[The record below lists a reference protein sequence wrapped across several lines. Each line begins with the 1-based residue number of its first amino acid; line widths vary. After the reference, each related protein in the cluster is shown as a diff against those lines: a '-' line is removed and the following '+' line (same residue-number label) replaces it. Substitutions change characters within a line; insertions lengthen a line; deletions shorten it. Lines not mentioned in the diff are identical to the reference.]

1 MKRYIL
7 KRILTGILVIAFSV
21 MFNFAIIRLAPGDP
35 TRRLAGKDNPNPA
48 TIAALHEKYGLDKP
62 IPEQFVIYVK
72 QLLKGDLGYSY
83 VSTAKVSDLI
93 KTRVVPTLMIAL
105 TGAILGL
112 VIGTLLG
119 VFAARK
125 KGSKIDT
132 ALCCISY
139 FFDSTPSFWL
149 GLMMIL
155 LFASVLK
162 WFPTSGMYNVR
173 ENAVGFARFLDLL
186 KHMALPVT
194 TLVLIDIPYY
204 FRIARSSVLQTMSED
219 FIMTLRATGMSER
232 KIFNKYVMR
241 NAIIPTVTVFG
252 ITLAYMITGVA
263 MIEIIFAWPGMGRL
277 MLDSITRRD
286 YPTLSAIYLLLS
298 TSVAVMM
305 IVVDVVYAWI
315 DPRIRVE

>member
-1 MKRYIL
+1 MKRYL
-7 KRILTGILVIAFSV
+7 FKRILTGILVVAFSV
-21 MFNFAIIRLAPGDP
+21 MFNFAIIRLAPGNP

-48 TIAALHEKYGLDKP
+48 TIAALTEKYGLDKP
-62 IPEQFVIYVK
+62 IAEQFVLYVK
-72 QLLKGDLGYSY
+72 QLLHGDLGYSY

-93 KTRVVPTLMIAL
+93 KSRVAPTLMIAL
-105 TGAILGL
+105 TGAIFGL

-125 KGSKIDT
+125 RGRKIDT
-132 ALCCISY
+132 FLCSISY
-139 FFDSTPSFWL
+139 LFDSTPSFWL

-155 LFASVLK
+155 LFSSVLD
-162 WFPTSGMYNVR
+162 WFPTSGMYSLRV
-173 ENAVGFARFLDLL
+173 NAVGFARFLDLL

-277 MLDSITRRD
+277 MLESITNRD

-305 IVVDVVYAWI
+305 IVVDIVYAWI